1 MELQTLRFPI
11 GIYKKPDVI
20 SSEQISDWIVTI
32 SKFPQK
38 IESITNNLSA
48 EELNYHYRPEG
59 WTIKQVVHHCADSH
73 CNSFIRFKLALTEN
87 NPAIK
92 PYMEN
97 LWAELIDGKDND
109 LTYSIMIL
117 KGIHHKWV
125 KLLQSFTEE
134 DWKRTFYHSE
144 ADKTFRLD
152 ETLGLY
158 AWHSEHHLKHIE
170 NALKYKY

>member
-73 CNSFIRFKLALTEN
+73 CNSFIRFKL
-87 NPAIK
+87 
-92 PYMEN
+92 
-97 LWAELIDGKDND
+97 G
-109 LTYSIMIL
+109 
-117 KGIHHKWV
+117 
-125 KLLQSFTEE
+125 
-134 DWKRTFYHSE
+134 
-144 ADKTFRLD
+144 
-152 ETLGLY
+152 
-158 AWHSEHHLKHIE
+158 
-170 NALKYKY
+170 